1 VAESHVV
8 DLVRAAK
15 AIGLRVTISPGMGA
29 VLGSSLVMD
38 DVWGMPL
45 LGVPRFGLSRSSA
58 FVKRAFDLIGA
69 GLGLVVGLP
78 LFGLIALLIKLDTP
92 GPVFFRQMR
101 VGRDGELFEI
111 LKFRTMVVDAE
122 AMKSE
127 LRDRNEAEG
136 IFKIEADPRVTR
148 VGRVLRRTSLDEL
161 AQLVNVLRGQMSLV
175 GPRPLVVDEDELITG
190 FDRRRLAITP
200 GMTGSWQILGSA
212 RLPLHEMIKLDYMY
226 VANWSLWSDVKILL
240 RTAGV
245 VVARQGL

>member
-1 VAESHVV
+1 
-8 DLVRAAK
+8 
-15 AIGLRVTISPGMGA
+15 
-29 VLGSSLVMD
+29 
-38 DVWGMPL
+38 
-45 LGVPRFGLSRSSA
+45 
-58 FVKRAFDLIGA
+58 
-69 GLGLVVGLP
+69 LGLVVGLP
-78 LFGLIALLIKLDTP
+78 LFGLIALLIKLHTP

-122 AMKSE
+122 AMKRE